1 MNSTSWS
8 DAVEGARTEEGT
20 AGSWGEGG
28 FAWRTHRG
36 RRVGAM
42 LLPSS
47 SSSSASKGHHFK
59 TMVDDHMGTTLTFC
73 NKQSLFVS
81 QSIDYSQSIVPIS
94 YAHNDSGSGGV
105 WAAYRPRTSTVS
117 HPQIMGGSIAGRV
130 PLPLDLAEDEP
141 IYVNPKQ
148 YRGILRRRQLRA
160 KLEAQNKLAK
170 VRKPYLHESRHLHA
184 MKRARGSG
192 GRFLNTKQLQQQQ
205 PARPN
210 KDSTNFS
217 GSTHLRLGGSASVP
231 KTMVAQENSKTACSS
246 APDLFQFPGQHL
258 SFSDYFGQASAQ
270 TGVAVLHNGTQQKVP
285 VMR

>member
-1 MNSTSWS
+1 MYI
-8 DAVEGARTEEGT
+8 
-20 AGSWGEGG
+20 
-28 FAWRTHRG
+28 
-36 RRVGAM
+36 
-42 LLPSS
+42 
-47 SSSSASKGHHFK
+47 
-59 TMVDDHMGTTLTFC
+59 
-73 NKQSLFVS
+73 Q
-81 QSIDYSQSIVPIS
+81 VPIS

-105 WAAYRPRTSTVS
+105 WAAYRPRTSTV
-117 HPQIMGGSIAGRV
+117 
-130 PLPLDLAEDEP
+130 
-141 IYVNPKQ
+141 
-148 YRGILRRRQLRA
+148 
-160 KLEAQNKLAK
+160 
-170 VRKPYLHESRHLHA
+170 PYLHESRHLHA